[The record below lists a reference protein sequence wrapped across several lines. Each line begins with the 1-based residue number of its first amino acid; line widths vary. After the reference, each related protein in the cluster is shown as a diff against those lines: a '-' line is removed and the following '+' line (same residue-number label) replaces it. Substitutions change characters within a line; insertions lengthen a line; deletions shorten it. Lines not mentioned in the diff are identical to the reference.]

1 MTARST
7 FVVFAKELTDGL
19 RDRRSLVAAFLYA
32 LFGPLVLGFALLA
45 VARQADE
52 RGPFPLAVA
61 GLEEAPSLAAFLTHQ
76 GATLSPAP
84 ADAESAVRR
93 GELEL
98 VLRLGEG
105 YAADFR
111 AGKGAR
117 VELIY
122 DSSRRSSA
130 ARLRRLQPAL
140 RAYEREVV
148 DLRLLAR
155 GVNPEAAAPL
165 RPREIDLATPA
176 ARAAVAIGILPMF
189 LLMAAFV
196 VSMNLAIDATA
207 GERERGSLE
216 ALLVHPVPR
225 SALAVGKWLA
235 AAVLA
240 ALGVALTLAAS
251 RLVLASEKLQALDLP
266 LALAR
271 GELLSLLGLLLPL
284 ALLAPALQMLVALF
298 CRSFKEAQTY
308 LSLLLFVP
316 VLPGFFLS
324 FGSREPAGWMDWLP
338 LAGHQILASRVL
350 RGEPLG
356 PEAAGLAIAT
366 VALGGACVAATGW
379 LLGRERIVLGR

>member
-1 MTARST
+1 MTPRST

-32 LFGPLVLGFALLA
+32 LFGPLVLGFALLS
-45 VARQADE
+45 VARQADD
-52 RGPFPLAVA
+52 RGAFPLAVA
-61 GLEEAPSLAAFLTHQ
+61 GLEEAPSLAAFLARQ
-76 GATLSPAP
+76 GASLTPAA
-84 ADAESAVRR
+84 ADSESAVRA
-93 GELEL
+93 GQQEL

-111 AGKGAR
+111 AGESAR

-130 ARLRRLQPAL
+130 ARLRRVQQEL
-140 RAYEREVV
+140 RAYEREVAEQ
-148 DLRLLAR
+148 RLLAR
-155 GVNPEAAAPL
+155 GVSPETASPL

-176 ARAAVAIGILPMF
+176 ARAAVAISMLPMF

-216 ALLVHPVPR
+216 ALLVHPVSR
-225 SALAVGKWLA
+225 SALTAGKWLA

-251 RLVLASEKLQALDLP
+251 RLVLASERLQALDLP
-266 LALAR
+266 LALSR

-324 FGSREPAGWMDWLP
+324 FGSREPAAWMEWLP
-338 LAGHQILASRVL
+338 LAGHQVLASRVL
-350 RGEPLG
+350 RGEALG
-356 PEAAGLAIAT
+356 LEAGGLGLAT
-366 VALGGACVAATGW
+366 VTLAVACVAATGW